1 MKHTVHMR
9 DREMGKVGIMLMVQ
23 GGVLGKL
30 RHSAACL
37 RVLRGWF
44 GENIVLGREW
54 VL

>member
-37 RVLRGWF
+37 HKSSEDG
-44 GENIVLGREW
+44 LGKP
-54 VL
+54 